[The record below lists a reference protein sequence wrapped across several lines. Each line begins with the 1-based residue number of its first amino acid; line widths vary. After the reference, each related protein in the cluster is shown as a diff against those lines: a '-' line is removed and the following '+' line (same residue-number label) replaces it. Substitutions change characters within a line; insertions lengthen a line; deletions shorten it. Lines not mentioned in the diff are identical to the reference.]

1 MGNPDLL
8 LLDEPS
14 EGLAPIVVQ
23 QLGEQISKLRQ
34 EGMTILLCEQNA
46 RFSLDLSDR
55 LYILEKG
62 EVRYQGSVADFRK
75 DGEAYRTYLAL

>member
-23 QLGEQISKLRQ
+23 QLGEQIAKLRR
-34 EGMTILLCEQNA
+34 EGMTILLCEQNQ

-55 LYILEKG
+55 IYILEKG
-62 EVRYQGSVADFRK
+62 TIKFEGTVQDFLK
-75 DGEAYRTYLAL
+75 DEKIGRTYLAV